1 MGAQKVF
8 PVKSGRKGEAI
19 IMDPVGEK
27 GKAGR
32 KDPMSVFVCVSVC
45 GQNCVGPPKIEDFP
59 QTSKSDVGWCSE

>member
-1 MGAQKVF
+1 
-8 PVKSGRKGEAI
+8 
-19 IMDPVGEK
+19 MDPVGEK

-45 GQNCVGPPKIEDFP
+45 DQNCVGPPKIEDFP